1 MTSRRILRTM
11 KRSNLALALL
21 GILTVACQPQV
32 DRFTLNGQIVEA
44 DGKTLY
50 LDHMGLD
57 RIEVID
63 SVKLDSEGNFSFN
76 PVAPK
81 DCFDFY
87 RLRIDGKVVNLA
99 IDSTETVTVKAS
111 LPVMQIAY
119 MIEGSENSSRLKD
132 LVMNQIGLLQDL
144 RRVSSQYRG
153 SDPAALQMQIQEMV
167 DVFKSD
173 LMTEFILPDPG
184 SPCAYYA
191 LFLSINGQML
201 YNPQNDRQ
209 DAKCFAAVA
218 TQMDVLYP
226 DAVRTTHLRN
236 VALKGMAKTSPS
248 RNNKVSEEVIQQFEN
263 MIVET
268 GLIDIELPDC
278 KGVIRKLS
286 EQKGKV
292 VLLDFTAFKTDY
304 SPNYNL
310 LLRSLYNKYA
320 DQGFNIYQVSVDND
334 ESYWMNTA
342 SNLPW
347 ICVRD
352 ESSVYSTYLKS
363 YNVQQ
368 IPSVFLIDRDG
379 NIIDRP
385 ENTDELEGKIAKL
398 LE

>member
-1 MTSRRILRTM
+1 M
-11 KRSNLALALL
+11 KRSNLIIAVLAL
-21 GILTVACQPQV
+21 LTVACQPKV
-32 DRFTLNGQIVEA
+32 DRFTLNGQIAEA

-57 RIEVID
+57 KVEVID
-63 SVKLDSEGNFSFN
+63 SVKLEGEGEFCFN

-87 RLRIDGKVVNLA
+87 RLRVDGKVINLS

-119 MIEGSENSSRLKD
+119 MVEGSENSARLKE
-132 LVMNQIGLLQDL
+132 LVMNQMGLLQDL
-144 RRVSSQYRG
+144 RRASSQYRG
-153 SDPAALQMQIQEMV
+153 RDLTALQQQINEMV

-173 LMTEFILPDPG
+173 IMTQFIFPDPS

-201 YNPQNDRQ
+201 FNPQNDRQ

-218 TQMDVLYP
+218 TQMDMLYP
-226 DAVRTTHLRN
+226 DALRTTHLRN

-248 RNNKVSEEVIQQFEN
+248 RNSVSAETIQQFEN

-268 GLIDIELPDC
+268 GLIDIELPDYQ
-278 KGVIRKLS
+278 GRIQKLS
-286 EQKGKV
+286 DQEGKV
-292 VLLDFTAFKTDY
+292 ILLDFTAYKTEY

-310 LLRSLYNKYA
+310 LLRTLYNKYA
-320 DQGFNIYQVSVDND
+320 EQGFNIYQVSVDND
-334 ESYWMNTA
+334 ESFWMNTA

-368 IPSVFLIDRDG
+368 IPAVFLIDRDG
-379 NIIDRP
+379 NIVDRP
-385 ENTDELEGKIAKL
+385 EKTDELDSKIAKL

>member
-11 KRSNLALALL
+11 KRSNLIIAVLAL
-21 GILTVACQPQV
+21 LTVACQPQV

-44 DGKTLY
+44 GGKTLY

-57 RIEVID
+57 KVEVID
-63 SVKLDSEGNFSFN
+63 SVKLDSEGEFSFN

-87 RLRIDGKVVNLA
+87 RLRIDGKVVNLV

-119 MIEGSENSSRLKD
+119 MIEGSENSLRLKD
-132 LVMNQIGLLQDL
+132 LVMSQMGLLQDL
-144 RRVSSQYRG
+144 RRVTSQYRN
-153 SDPAALQMQIQEMV
+153 SNPTALQQQVNEMV
-167 DVFKSD
+167 DVFKSEI
-173 LMTEFILPDPG
+173 MTEFILPSPN

-201 YNPQNDRQ
+201 FNPQNDRQ

-218 TQMDVLYP
+218 TQLDIYYP
-226 DAVRTTHLRN
+226 DAIRTAHLRN

-248 RNNKVSEEVIQQFEN
+248 RNNNVSAETIQQFEN

-278 KGVIRKLS
+278 NGRIQKLS
-286 EQKGKV
+286 DQKGKV
-292 VLLDFTAFKTDY
+292 ILLDFTAFKTDY

-310 LLRSLYNKYA
+310 LLRTLYNKYA
-320 DQGFNIYQVSVDND
+320 EQGFNIYQVSVDND
-334 ESYWMNTA
+334 ESFWMNTA

-352 ESSVYSTYLKS
+352 EASVYSTYLKS

-368 IPSVFLIDRDG
+368 IPAVFLIDRDG
-379 NIIDRP
+379 NIVDRP
-385 ENTDELEGKIAKL
+385 EKTDELDSKIAKL

>member
-1 MTSRRILRTM
+1 MR
-11 KRSNLALALL
+11 RSNLILL
-21 GILTVACQPQV
+21 VLIALTVACQPKV
-32 DRFTLNGQIVEA
+32 DRFTLNGQIAEA
-44 DGKTLY
+44 NGKTLY

-57 RIEVID
+57 KVEVID
-63 SVKLDSEGNFSFN
+63 SVKLDAEGEFSFN
-76 PVAPK
+76 PVAPG

-87 RLRIDGKVVNLA
+87 RLRIDGKVVNLV
-99 IDSTETVTVKAS
+99 IDSTETVTVTAS

-119 MIEGSENSSRLKD
+119 MVDGSEASSRLKD

-144 RRVSSQYRG
+144 RRLSSQYKSLNRSG
-153 SDPAALQMQIQEMV
+153 LQQQMLELI
-167 DVFKSD
+167 DVFKSET
-173 LMTEFILPDPG
+173 MTEFILPDPG

-201 YNPQNDRQ
+201 FNPQADRQ
-209 DAKCFAAVA
+209 DARCYAAVA
-218 TQMDVLYP
+218 TQMDIHYP
-226 DAVRTTHLRN
+226 EAVRTQHLHN

-248 RNNKVSEEVIQQFEN
+248 RNNVSAEAIQQFEN
-263 MIVET
+263 LIVET

-278 KGVIRKLS
+278 HGRNQKLS
-286 EQKGKV
+286 DQKGKV
-292 VLLDFTAFKTDY
+292 ILLDFTALKTDY

-310 LLRSLYNKYA
+310 LLRTLYNKYA

-334 ESYWMNTA
+334 ESFWMNAA

-352 ESSVYSTYLKS
+352 ESSIYSTYLKS

-368 IPSVFLIDRDG
+368 IPTVFLIDRDG
-379 NIIDRP
+379 NITDRP

>member
-1 MTSRRILRTM
+1 MR
-11 KRSNLALALL
+11 RSNLILL
-21 GILTVACQPQV
+21 VLIALTVACQPKV
-32 DRFTLNGQIVEA
+32 DRFTLNGQIAEA
-44 DGKTLY
+44 NGKTLY

-57 RIEVID
+57 KVEVID
-63 SVKLDSEGNFSFN
+63 SVKLDAEGEFSFN
-76 PVAPK
+76 PVAPG

-87 RLRIDGKVVNLA
+87 RLRIDGKVVNLV
-99 IDSTETVTVKAS
+99 IDSTETVTVTAS

-119 MIEGSENSSRLKD
+119 MVEGSEASSRLKD

-144 RRVSSQYRG
+144 RRLSSQYKSLNRSG
-153 SDPAALQMQIQEMV
+153 LQQQMLELI
-167 DVFKSD
+167 DVFKSET
-173 LMTEFILPDPG
+173 MTEFILPDPG

-201 YNPQNDRQ
+201 FNPQADRQ
-209 DAKCFAAVA
+209 DARCYAAVA
-218 TQMDVLYP
+218 TQMDIHYP
-226 DAVRTTHLRN
+226 EAVRTQHLHN

-248 RNNKVSEEVIQQFEN
+248 RNNVSAEAIQQFEN
-263 MIVET
+263 LIVET

-278 KGVIRKLS
+278 HGRNQKLS
-286 EQKGKV
+286 DQKGKV
-292 VLLDFTAFKTDY
+292 ILLDFTAFKTDY

-310 LLRSLYNKYA
+310 LLRTLYNKYA

-334 ESYWMNTA
+334 ESFWMNAA

-352 ESSVYSTYLKS
+352 ESSLYSTYLKS

-368 IPSVFLIDRDG
+368 IPTVFLIDRDG
-379 NIIDRP
+379 NITDRP
-385 ENTDELEGKIAKL
+385 ENTDELDGKIAKL

>member
-1 MTSRRILRTM
+1 M
-11 KRSNLALALL
+11 KRSNLALLVL
-21 GILTVACQPQV
+21 TLLTVACQPQV
-32 DRFTLNGQIVEA
+32 DRFTLNGQIAEA

-57 RIEVID
+57 RVEVID
-63 SVKLDSEGNFSFN
+63 SVKLEGEGEFCFN

-87 RLRIDGKVVNLA
+87 RLRVDGKVVNLA

-119 MIEGSENSSRLKD
+119 MVEGSNNSLRLKD
-132 LVMNQIGLLQDL
+132 LVMDQIGLLQDL
-144 RRVSSQYRG
+144 RRVTSQYR
-153 SDPAALQMQIQEMV
+153 SPDPTALQQQVNEMV

-173 LMTEFILPDPG
+173 IMTKYILPDPG

-191 LFLSINGQML
+191 LFLSINGQL
-201 YNPQNDRQ
+201 LFNPQVDRQ
-209 DAKCFAAVA
+209 DAKNFAAVA
-218 TQMDVLYP
+218 TQMDIHYP
-226 DAVRTTHLRN
+226 GAVRTEHLHN

-248 RNNKVSEEVIQQFEN
+248 RNNNVSAEAIQQFEN

-278 KGVIRKLS
+278 KGTIQKLS
-286 EQKGKV
+286 DQKGKV
-292 VLLDFTAFKTDY
+292 ILLDFTAFKTDY

-334 ESYWMNTA
+334 ESFWMNSA
-342 SNLPW
+342 LNLPW
-347 ICVRD
+347 ICVHD
-352 ESSVYSTYLKS
+352 ESSVNSTYLKS

-368 IPSVFLIDRDG
+368 IPAVFLIDRDG
-379 NIIDRP
+379 NITDRP
-385 ENTDELEGKIAKL
+385 ENTDELDGKIAKL